1 MGECNIPEWIKG
13 LGVFTVIIAV
23 ICIGAFAVLSTIHI
37 AFIVWGPL
45 P

>member
-1 MGECNIPEWIKG
+1 MAKRNIPEWLTG

-37 AFIVWGPL
+37 TFLVWGPL